1 MREICAK
8 GRIKTMIVG
17 ASGENIYPEEI
28 ESVINKMKFVLE
40 SLVVEKKGKLVAMI
54 HLNMEEVEEQFQHL
68 KSEARQYIATKSDE
82 ILQEIHKKVNQEVNK
97 FSRISQVVLH
107 PIPFERT
114 PTKKIK
120 RFLYA

>member
-1 MREICAK
+1 
-8 GRIKTMIVG
+8 MIVG

-28 ESVINKMKFVLE
+28 ESVINKMRFVME

-54 HLNMEEVEEQFQHL
+54 HLNMDEIENSFKSM
-68 KSEARQYIATKSDE
+68 KSEAQKFITEKSDE
-82 ILQEIHKKVNQEVNK
+82 ILKEIHKQVNAEVNK
-97 FSRISQVVLH
+97 FSRIQQVILQ
-107 PIPFERT
+107 PNPFEKT

>member
-1 MREICAK
+1 
-8 GRIKTMIVG
+8 MIVG

-40 SLVVEKKGKLVAMI
+40 SLVKEEKGKLVAMI
-54 HLNMEEVEEQFQHL
+54 HLNMEELEESFKNI
-68 KSEARQYIATKSDE
+68 KSEAKQYFQEKSEDVLKE
-82 ILQEIHKKVNQEVNK
+82 IQKKVNEEVNK
-97 FSRISQVVLH
+97 FSRIQQVILQ

>member
-1 MREICAK
+1 
-8 GRIKTMIVG
+8 MIVG

-28 ESVINKMKFVLE
+28 ESVINKMRFVLE

-54 HLNMEEVEEQFQHL
+54 HLNMDEIESQFQSMKAEAQIYIQE
-68 KSEARQYIATKSDE
+68 KSEE
-82 ILQEIHKKVNQEVNK
+82 ILREIQQKVNEEVNK
-97 FSRISQVVLH
+97 FSRIQQVILQ
-107 PIPFERT
+107 PDPFEKT